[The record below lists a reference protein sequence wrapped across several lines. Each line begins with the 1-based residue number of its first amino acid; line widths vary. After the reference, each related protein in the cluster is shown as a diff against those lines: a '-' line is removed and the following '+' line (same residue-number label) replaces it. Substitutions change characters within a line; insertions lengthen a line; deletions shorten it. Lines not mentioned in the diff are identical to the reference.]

1 VTPAHCTSLEI
12 PLPHPRVADLLW
24 MQVVL
29 ARRSWTALSV
39 TVIALASWALV
50 AFSGAQ
56 PGLLFWALG
65 LTSIGG
71 GVVWLSTCQTQGR
84 LQRRL
89 SQRAT
94 ASLGL
99 NGPDGT
105 APSSWGAGASSAP
118 HRPSSARAAL
128 PPLV

>member
-1 VTPAHCTSLEI
+1 VTPGHCTSLKI
-12 PLPHPRVADLLW
+12 PLPHPGVADLLW
-24 MQVVL
+24 MRVVL

-56 PGLLFWALG
+56 PGVLFWALG
-65 LTSIGG
+65 LTSVGG
-71 GVVWLSTCQTQGR
+71 GVVWLSTCQAQGR

-89 SQRAT
+89 SQRTPAR
-94 ASLGL
+94 LGL
-99 NGPDGT
+99 NGLDGI
-105 APSSWGAGASSAP
+105 APSWGAGAASAP